1 MHLQIG
7 LQIRNKNSK
16 YYYKKREKSSSN
28 LMKHL
33 NRRGIIAEY
42 LLISKQNFL
51 LYQRSLHCN
60 NESCDP
66 ILELRLFIYDVV

>member
-33 NRRGIIAEY
+33 NRRGLAEY
-42 LLISKQNFL
+42 LLISKHNFL

-60 NESCDP
+60 NESCDMM
-66 ILELRLFIYDVV
+66 